1 MKSICLL
8 QGWFGGMAVNAFYM
22 KDSVLPREGGLI
34 NDIAF
39 TSLGR
44 LQIRQAEWALSGG
57 NALI

>member
-1 MKSICLL
+1 MPS
-8 QGWFGGMAVNAFYM
+8 G
-22 KDSVLPREGGLI
+22 LPREGGLV

-57 NALI
+57 NALICTRMASMLAEGV